1 MKLENQVVS
10 LELAQKMKELGFEQ
24 DSLFYWKE
32 QMTGSDVAIIQAENP
47 ADDDYKNFY
56 SAYTVAELGEMLPS
70 TVYTR
75 TYLSKNHPTNEE
87 NKDYIEEMKQN
98 NWYAIHYEDNM
109 DLLQGYKTEADARA
123 TILIYLKEKK
133 FNLNI

>member
-75 TYLSKNHPTNEE
+75 TYLRKNHPTNEE